1 MVSVTFQRTVA
12 RARVHDGQWGMTASL
27 VVLAT
32 AASTGMIGLIDG
44 PSWWFAF
51 TGISILLLLSAAGLR
66 TLGVPRL
73 AVPIIG
79 AVELLAVLT
88 ASFGGGHSVVAF
100 VPTPATFQRFG
111 ELFALARVSLDQ
123 QAVPADSLPEFL
135 FLITLFA
142 GIAALLLDLIA
153 CAARRPALTAIVM
166 AVMLIVPSL
175 LLPTGISP
183 LSLVACIAAYLL
195 VLRVDTRRRSNGW
208 GELGMSLSVA
218 AAVTVVALT
227 LSTTAPG
234 FQQIGRQGIAGS
246 GILIGAGVNP
256 LIDLGAD
263 LRRPAPVP
271 VFTYTTTAKTTPYLR
286 LTALDQF
293 TGTIWRHRDGSTKSL
308 PASGNFGPVPGLAA
322 GVASTKIETDVQ
334 IQNMESAWIP
344 APYPATG
351 VQGLQGSW
359 QWNTTDLTVSGVTST
374 TQGQSYRVEGLDL
387 EPKAQQ
393 LADATGAIP
402 ETVAAHDLFVPFDAP
417 SIIARTAATVTQGA
431 TTEYE
436 KAVALQNYFQNDG
449 FVYSTTAPVHN
460 SYDGDSMQ
468 SIAAFLKVKSG
479 YCVHFASAMAIMA
492 RTLGIPSRIG
502 IGYLPGT
509 VVGSRNGQTLFGVTS
524 DELHA
529 WPELYFSG
537 VGWVQFEP
545 TVSRGSLPAY
555 TIPGGATS
563 SVPNST
569 VPSRSPGALA
579 PGPDK
584 TNLSGV
590 PTQTTAA
597 QELGAVV
604 SSVLVA
610 IFLLALL
617 LLPAGVRRWQRRSR
631 LRLLRDEWGS
641 PRLAWKELRQSA
653 RDLRIAVPDT
663 ETPRAFAVRI
673 GELIDSDPAASA
685 GLESLLEATEREEF
699 GRPGHGMID
708 PDRADELRAVLNALA
723 TRAPIGV
730 RARALFLPVSLLP
743 QTDQLLRGRA
753 RLTA

>member
-1 MVSVTFQRTVA
+1 MVSVAPQQGIV
-12 RARVHDGQWGMTASL
+12 RVRDGQWRMTGALIVL
-27 VVLAT
+27 VV
-32 AASTGMIGLIDG
+32 AASTGLIGLIDG

-51 TGISILLLLSAAGLR
+51 IGISVLLLVSAATLR
-66 TLGVPRL
+66 MLRVPRL
-73 AVPIIG
+73 LVPAIG
-79 AVELLAVLT
+79 AVELLIILT
-88 ASFGGGHSVVAF
+88 AAFDGGHAIGGF
-100 VPTPATFQRFG
+100 LPTAATFQRFG
-111 ELFALARVSLDQ
+111 ELSALARVSLDQ

-142 GIAALLLDLIA
+142 GLAALLLDLIA
-153 CAARRPALTAIVM
+153 CGARRPALTALVVAI
-166 AVMLIVPSL
+166 MLIVPSL
-175 LLPTGISP
+175 LLPTGIPP
-183 LSLVACIAAYLL
+183 LALVACVVAYLL

-234 FQQIGRQGIAGS
+234 FQQIGRQGISGS

-263 LRRPAPVP
+263 LRRPVPVP
-271 VFTYTTTAKTTPYLR
+271 VFTYTTTSRTTPYLR
-286 LTALDQF
+286 LTSLDQF
-293 TGTIWRHRDGSTKSL
+293 TGTIWRHRDGSTKAL
-308 PASGNFGPVPGLAA
+308 PDDGVFGPVPGLSTAI
-322 GVASTKIETDVQ
+322 ASTKIRTDVQ

-359 QWNTTDLTVSGVTST
+359 LWNTADLTVSGVTST
-374 TQGQSYRVEGLDL
+374 SQGQSYRVDGLAL
-387 EPKAQQ
+387 EPTAQQ
-393 LADATGAIP
+393 LTDAVGAIP
-402 ETVAAHDLFVPFDAP
+402 TSVSAHDLFVPFDAP

-431 TTEYE
+431 TTEYQ

-509 VVGSRNGQTLFGVTS
+509 VAGARNGQTLFEVTS

-529 WPELYFSG
+529 WPELYFAG

-555 TIPGGATS
+555 TIPGGA
-563 SVPNST
+563 ST
-569 VPSRSPGALA
+569 GQSNATAPARSPGAPA
-579 PGPDK
+579 PGSDRA
-584 TNLSGV
+584 NRGSGT
-590 PTQTTAA
+590 TQATAA
-597 QELGAVV
+597 QALGAVL
-604 SSVLVA
+604 SSVLVGL
-610 IFLLALL
+610 FVLVLL
-617 LLPAGVRRWQRRSR
+617 LLPAGARRWQRHSR
-631 LRLLRDEWGS
+631 LRLLRDDWGS

-663 ETPRAFAVRI
+663 QTPREFAARI
-673 GELIDSDPAASA
+673 AELIDSDANAQTA
-685 GLESLLEATEREEF
+685 LESLLEATEREEY
-699 GRPGHGMID
+699 GRPGQGMID
-708 PDRADELRAVLNALA
+708 PDRAGELHAVLAALAAHAPLAARARAVL
-723 TRAPIGV
+723 
-730 RARALFLPVSLLP
+730 LPVSLLP
-743 QTDQLLRGRA
+743 QTDQLRGRA

>member
-1 MVSVTFQRTVA
+1 MVSVTLQRRVA
-12 RARVHDGQWGMTASL
+12 RVRVRDSQWRMTGAL
-27 VVLAT
+27 IVLAT
-32 AASTGMIGLIDG
+32 AASTGLIGLIDG

-51 TGISILLLLSAAGLR
+51 TGTSVLLLVSAAALR
-66 TLGVPRL
+66 ALGVPRL
-73 AVPIIG
+73 LVPIIG
-79 AVELLAVLT
+79 AAELLIVLT
-88 ASFGGGHSVVAF
+88 ATFGGGHSIAGLL
-100 VPTPATFQRFG
+100 PTAATFQQFG
-111 ELFALARVSLDQ
+111 ELSALARVSLDQ

-135 FLITLFA
+135 YLITLFA
-142 GIAALLLDLIA
+142 GIAALLIDLIA
-153 CAARRPALTAIVM
+153 CGARRPALTALIV
-166 AVMLIVPSL
+166 AIMLIVPSL

-183 LSLVACIAAYLL
+183 LALVACVAAYLF

-218 AAVTVVALT
+218 AAATVVALT

-234 FQQIGRQGIAGS
+234 FQQIGRQGISGS
-246 GILIGAGVNP
+246 GILIGGGVNP

-263 LRRPAPVP
+263 LRRPVPVP
-271 VFTYTTTAKTTPYLR
+271 VFTYTTTAKNTPYLR
-286 LTALDQF
+286 LTSLDQF
-293 TGTIWRHRDGSTKSL
+293 TGTIWRHRDGSTQVL
-308 PASGNFGPVPGLAA
+308 PDNGVFGPVPGLSKA
-322 GVASTKIETDVQ
+322 VASTKIETDVQ
-334 IQNMESAWIP
+334 IQSMESAWIP

-359 QWNTTDLTVSGVTST
+359 LWNTADLTVSGVTST
-374 TQGQSYRVEGLDL
+374 SQGQSYQVDGLDL
-387 EPKAQQ
+387 EPTAQQ
-393 LADATGAIP
+393 LTDSTGPIP
-402 ETVAAHDLFVPFDAP
+402 RTVSAHDLFVPFDAP
-417 SIIARTAATVTQGA
+417 TIIASTAASVTRGA
-431 TTEYE
+431 ATEYQ
-436 KAVALQNYFQNDG
+436 KAVDLQNYFQNDG

-529 WPELYFSG
+529 WPELYFAG

-555 TIPGGATS
+555 TIPGGAS
-563 SVPNST
+563 APQPNAAN
-569 VPSRSPGALA
+569 PSHSPGALA
-579 PGPDK
+579 PGPDRA
-584 TNLSGV
+584 NLGSG

-597 QELGAVV
+597 QELGNIV
-604 SSVLVA
+604 SSIMVGLFV
-610 IFLLALL
+610 LALL
-617 LLPAGVRRWQRRSR
+617 LVPAGARRWQRQSR
-631 LRLLRDEWGS
+631 LRMLRDEWGS
-641 PRLAWKELRQSA
+641 PRLAWRELRQSA

-663 ETPRAFAVRI
+663 ETPRAFAARI
-673 GELIDSDPAASA
+673 AEIIESDTKAHIA
-685 GLESLLEATEREEF
+685 LDSLLEATEREEY

-708 PDRADELRAVLNALA
+708 PDRGDELHAVLAALAAHAPLGARVRAVL
-723 TRAPIGV
+723 
-730 RARALFLPVSLLP
+730 LPVSLLP
-743 QTDQLLRGRA
+743 QSDQLMRGRA

>member
-1 MVSVTFQRTVA
+1 
-12 RARVHDGQWGMTASL
+12 MTGAL
-27 VVLAT
+27 IVLAT
-32 AASTGMIGLIDG
+32 AASTGLIGLIDG

-51 TGISILLLLSAAGLR
+51 TGTSVLLLVSAAALR
-66 TLGVPRL
+66 ALGVPRL
-73 AVPIIG
+73 LVPIIG
-79 AVELLAVLT
+79 AAELLIVLT
-88 ASFGGGHSVVAF
+88 ATFGGGHSIAGLL
-100 VPTPATFQRFG
+100 PTAATFQQFG
-111 ELFALARVSLDQ
+111 ELSALARVSLDQ

-135 FLITLFA
+135 YLITLFA
-142 GIAALLLDLIA
+142 GIAALLIDLIA
-153 CAARRPALTAIVM
+153 CGARRPALTALIV
-166 AVMLIVPSL
+166 AIMLIVPSL

-183 LSLVACIAAYLL
+183 LALVACVAAYLF

-218 AAVTVVALT
+218 AAATVVALT

-234 FQQIGRQGIAGS
+234 FQQIGRQGISGS
-246 GILIGAGVNP
+246 GILIGGGVNP

-263 LRRPAPVP
+263 LRRPVPVP
-271 VFTYTTTAKTTPYLR
+271 VFTYTTTAKNTPYLR
-286 LTALDQF
+286 LTSLDQF
-293 TGTIWRHRDGSTKSL
+293 TGTIWRHRDGSTQVL
-308 PASGNFGPVPGLAA
+308 PDNGVFGPVPGLSKA
-322 GVASTKIETDVQ
+322 VASTKIETDVQ
-334 IQNMESAWIP
+334 IQSMESAWIP

-359 QWNTTDLTVSGVTST
+359 LWNTADLTVSGVTST
-374 TQGQSYRVEGLDL
+374 SQGQSYQVDGLDL
-387 EPKAQQ
+387 EPTAQQ
-393 LADATGAIP
+393 LTDSTGPIP
-402 ETVAAHDLFVPFDAP
+402 RTVSAHDLFVPFDAP
-417 SIIARTAATVTQGA
+417 TIIASTAASVTRGA
-431 TTEYE
+431 ATEYQ
-436 KAVALQNYFQNDG
+436 KAVDLQNYFQNDG

-529 WPELYFSG
+529 WPELYFAG

-555 TIPGGATS
+555 TIPGGAS
-563 SVPNST
+563 APQPNAAN
-569 VPSRSPGALA
+569 PSHSPGALA
-579 PGPDK
+579 PGPDRA
-584 TNLSGV
+584 NLGSG

-597 QELGAVV
+597 QELGNIV
-604 SSVLVA
+604 SSIMVGLFV
-610 IFLLALL
+610 LALL
-617 LLPAGVRRWQRRSR
+617 LVPAGARRWQRQSR
-631 LRLLRDEWGS
+631 LRMLRDEWGS
-641 PRLAWKELRQSA
+641 PRLAWRELRQSA

-663 ETPRAFAVRI
+663 ETPRAFAARI
-673 GELIDSDPAASA
+673 AEIIESDTKAHIA
-685 GLESLLEATEREEF
+685 LDSLLEATEREEY

-708 PDRADELRAVLNALA
+708 PDRGDELHAVLAALAAHAPLGARVRAVL
-723 TRAPIGV
+723 
-730 RARALFLPVSLLP
+730 LPVSLLP
-743 QTDQLLRGRA
+743 QSDQLMRGRA